1 MKWSMDTH
9 KYMSEITRK
18 ALQVLAECNINGESE
33 PDEIERAER
42 KLAEAGVYKDFDGAK
57 GRIRRALFTYFKAYD
72 CMNANCGLTEVGSA
86 FVENKLS
93 IQEIS
98 FYYVTNYLYEEAE
111 SKYYPLQMI
120 LKCLI
125 SLFDENPSN
134 AYLTSYDF
142 SKIVECDSYEQ
153 INDELVSKIKE
164 AHTTEVPAVNERAI
178 GYDVWAKMLTQAGIV
193 DFEEHNLKLT
203 NIELAR
209 WILKSYSEPIIR
221 ERGSLTSGVLN
232 FLPTISTEKSKGNP
246 AAFADEGQA
255 LQAFLFDSVSPKV
268 IDKYIT
274 LDPKCSLSKMKDALG
289 LNQAHE
295 GHYSAFSGLER
306 LVGRALYKNGIGLQ
320 KAIGEILLNIEVTEK
335 EDFEEMIEAEQLKST
350 YTVAELGAIL
360 GQMYESAENKTTAIH
375 MFGLKYGEIIKAN
388 NYSTT
393 AIVEASGLS
402 GTYQVEIGKGIRLF
416 ESIARNEFGVK
427 FYKEGETAKSS
438 TKTFPVLKPRTRK
451 NFPLNSILYGAPGTG
466 KTYSTAQYAL
476 AIAENRDY
484 ESLLEESR
492 EDIMARYN
500 ALVTSGRIVFTTFH
514 QNYGYEDFIQGIRPD
529 TSVGNM
535 SFKTVDGVFK
545 SIADKAMEDAS
556 NDYIIIIDEI
566 NRANISKVFGELITL
581 IEDDKR
587 WGEVNAID
595 ATLPSGESF
604 AVPNNLYILGTMN
617 SADKS
622 ISLIDTALRRRFD
635 FVEYEPKSELIADS
649 DLRKVL
655 EKLNTGISSELGST
669 DLLIGHSYF
678 MNKTINDLC
687 GIMNRNIIPLLYEYF
702 FDNQK
707 KVEAQ
712 IKAAT
717 DGYPVEVKSGTVGRI
732 KLVKKGVE

>member
-1 MKWSMDTH
+1 
-9 KYMSEITRK
+9 
-18 ALQVLAECNINGESE
+18 
-33 PDEIERAER
+33 
-42 KLAEAGVYKDFDGAK
+42 
-57 GRIRRALFTYFKAYD
+57 
-72 CMNANCGLTEVGSA
+72 
-86 FVENKLS
+86 
-93 IQEIS
+93 
-98 FYYVTNYLYEEAE
+98 
-111 SKYYPLQMI
+111 
-120 LKCLI
+120 
-125 SLFDENPSN
+125 
-134 AYLTSYDF
+134 
-142 SKIVECDSYEQ
+142 
-153 INDELVSKIKE
+153 
-164 AHTTEVPAVNERAI
+164 
-178 GYDVWAKMLTQAGIV
+178 
-193 DFEEHNLKLT
+193 
-203 NIELAR
+203 
-209 WILKSYSEPIIR
+209 
-221 ERGSLTSGVLN
+221 
-232 FLPTISTEKSKGNP
+232 
-246 AAFADEGQA
+246 
-255 LQAFLFDSVSPKV
+255 
-268 IDKYIT
+268 
-274 LDPKCSLSKMKDALG
+274 
-289 LNQAHE
+289 
-295 GHYSAFSGLER
+295 
-306 LVGRALYKNGIGLQ
+306 
-320 KAIGEILLNIEVTEK
+320 
-335 EDFEEMIEAEQLKST
+335 
-350 YTVAELGAIL
+350 
-360 GQMYESAENKTTAIH
+360 
-375 MFGLKYGEIIKAN
+375 
-388 NYSTT
+388 
-393 AIVEASGLS
+393 
-402 GTYQVEIGKGIRLF
+402 
-416 ESIARNEFGVK
+416 
-427 FYKEGETAKSS
+427 
-438 TKTFPVLKPRTRK
+438 
-451 NFPLNSILYGAPGTG
+451 
-466 KTYSTAQYAL
+466 
-476 AIAENRDY
+476 
-484 ESLLEESR
+484 
-492 EDIMARYN
+492 MARYN